1 MAVPTV
7 AVLGDLNNDLLLTID
22 AYPRIGG
29 EALASGQVSQLGG
42 SASNTAIA
50 LQRLGG
56 QARLVSCVGQ
66 DAPGDVAVAV
76 LGEIGVQTDAVVRH
90 PSEPTSTNVVVIT
103 PEGDRTM
110 FAYRGASAQLSA
122 SAIPSGVLDGVDWL
136 HVSGYALL
144 QEPQRSAALHVLALA
159 GAAAVPISLDVP
171 TVQWSEASETIL
183 EIVAE
188 LEVLVISE
196 AGARSIAA
204 DARELLNAGCGM
216 LALKRGAEG
225 CRILT
230 REEDVAVPAEPVTV
244 VDTTGAGD
252 SFAAAVILA
261 VLYGADAATVGARAN
276 QAGAR
281 AASVRGAG
289 QALLVG

>member
-22 AYPRIGG
+22 AFPRIGG
-29 EALASGQVSQLGG
+29 EALASEQVAQIGG

-50 LQRLGG
+50 LQRLGAR
-56 QARLVSCVGQ
+56 ARLIACVGQ
-66 DAPGDVAVAV
+66 DAAGDAAVAV
-76 LGEIGVQTDAVVRH
+76 LAGIGVDTRAVVRH

-122 SAIPSGVLDGVDWL
+122 GDVAERALDGADWL

-144 QEPQRSAALHVLALA
+144 QEPQRSAALRAIGLARE
-159 GAAAVPISLDVP
+159 AAVPISLDVP

-183 EIVAE
+183 EVAAG
-188 LEVLVISE
+188 LAILVISE
-196 AGARSIAA
+196 SGAHTIVP
-204 DARELLNAGCGM
+204 DARELLDTGCAM
-216 LALKRGAEG
+216 LALKRGADG
-225 CRILT
+225 CRIVT
-230 REEDVAVPAEPVTV
+230 SAEDVTVPAERVEV

-252 SFAAAVILA
+252 SFAAGVILA
-261 VLYGADAATVGARAN
+261 VLDGADAATIGERAN
-276 QAGAR
+276 RAGAR

-289 QALLVG
+289 QALLG